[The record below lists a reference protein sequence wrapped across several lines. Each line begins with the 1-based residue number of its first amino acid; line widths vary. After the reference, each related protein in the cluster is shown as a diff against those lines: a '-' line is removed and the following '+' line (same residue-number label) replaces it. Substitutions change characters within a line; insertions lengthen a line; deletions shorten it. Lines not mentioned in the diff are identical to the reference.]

1 LPEVKTR
8 SVRRPMP
15 RAMLDLEQVVLA
27 ADTAA
32 VLIVV
37 IVMYCFASAFLFE
50 LIAIFLYVNLLCL
63 ERIVIPLIRR
73 STQVLIDLD

>member
-1 LPEVKTR
+1 MKTR

-27 ADTAA
+27 AA

-37 IVMYCFASAFLFE
+37 IVVYIVS
-50 LIAIFLYVNLLCL
+50 IALLC
-63 ERIVIPLIRR
+63 
-73 STQVLIDLD
+73 SN

>member
-1 LPEVKTR
+1 VKTR

-15 RAMLDLEQVVLA
+15 RAMLDLEQVALA

-37 IVMYCFASAFLFE
+37 IVVCIVSSTFVLE

-63 ERIVIPLIRR
+63 ERIVIPLYEEA
-73 STQVLIDLD
+73 LK